1 MHICIL
7 TILYHN
13 YIVTAY
19 IIYYRQHAGSPIYFT
34 WLNIICIRTCTL
46 VIIYAYSHVFIY
58 TDTNALINKHTH
70 TEQLIIGDCL
80 KQEVIFK
87 AISIL
92 KSLKEK
98 NKTKVVIGKEIILFF
113 TDYSDL
119 LWYRAADGGWH
130 QYSSMVI
137 MDSWYHFDYSWQT
150 FTVILLRNILLPLTF
165 LDIWIKDWELS
176 SSFWRSFLFYTFTL
190 WSDQCTKHSN
200 QIVQRVVKTIFY

>member
-1 MHICIL
+1 M
-7 TILYHN
+7 
-13 YIVTAY
+13 
-19 IIYYRQHAGSPIYFT
+19 
-34 WLNIICIRTCTL
+34 
-46 VIIYAYSHVFIY
+46 
-58 TDTNALINKHTH
+58 
-70 TEQLIIGDCL
+70 

-92 KSLKEK
+92 KSFWKK
-98 NKTKVVIGKEIILFF
+98 KKQNKTKVVIGKEIILLFF

-130 QYSSMVI
+130 QYSSMVT
-137 MDSWYHFDYSWQT
+137 MDSWYHFDYSWQS
-150 FTVILLRNILLPLTF
+150 FTVILLRNILLLLTF

-176 SSFWRSFLFYTFTL
+176 LSFWRSFLFYTFTL